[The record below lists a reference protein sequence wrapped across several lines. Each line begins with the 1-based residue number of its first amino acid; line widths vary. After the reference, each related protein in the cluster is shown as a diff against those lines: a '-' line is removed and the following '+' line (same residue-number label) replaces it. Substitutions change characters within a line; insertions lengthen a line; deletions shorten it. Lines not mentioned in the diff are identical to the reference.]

1 MLVVSGGGD
10 PHAPD
15 HPTHRGHAT
24 IKAAEGLIL
33 WFRLLLTRVVC
44 DGMV

>member
-1 MLVVSGGGD
+1 MLVMSYGE

-15 HPTHRGHAT
+15 HPTHRGHVT
-24 IKAAEGLIL
+24 VKAAEGLIL
-33 WFRLLLTRVVC
+33 WFWLLTHVVC